1 MLWRILRWIEEYE
14 AEEDMKKQSSLRF
27 LILEMS
33 GKFIF
38 QHELNKATYI
48 LYIYITHAC
57 NLYIFSCE
65 CRRHKRNISLQGFEE
80 SNGKERC

>member
-1 MLWRILRWIEEYE
+1 MRWIEEYE

-27 LILEMS
+27 FILEMS

-48 LYIYITHAC
+48 LYNTCMHVIF
-57 NLYIFSCE
+57 IFSAVSTVDTSG
-65 CRRHKRNISLQGFEE
+65 ISLFKVLRKAMEKKGVEVI
-80 SNGKERC
+80 N